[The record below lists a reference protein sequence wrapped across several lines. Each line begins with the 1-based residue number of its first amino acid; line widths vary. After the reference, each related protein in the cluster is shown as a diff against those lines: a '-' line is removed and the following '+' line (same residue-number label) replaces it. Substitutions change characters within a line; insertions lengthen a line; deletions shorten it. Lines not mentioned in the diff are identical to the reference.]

1 MKRTLV
7 STMGVVVM
15 MALAGCGREYPT
27 GPFTLSDSSKGQAT
41 KDASQIQGLLGAWQ
55 MQGVTGAPPKITFKG
70 SGEVEVTES
79 AGYAKPVTVSG
90 AFKVEG
96 DRLILVARE
105 EGLKDAGMAPQM
117 LAWFTAYSFVVDG
130 NALILTSSDK
140 ATRWVKA

>member
-1 MKRTLV
+1 MKRMLIT
-7 STMGVVVM
+7 TMGLVATV
-15 MALAGCGREYPT
+15 ALVGCGREYPT
-27 GPFTLSDSSKGQAT
+27 GPFTLSDDSKGQAT
-41 KDASQIQGLLGAWQ
+41 KEASQIQSLLGAWQ
-55 MQGVTGAPPKITFKG
+55 MQGGAGAPPKITFKG

-79 AGYAKPVTVSG
+79 AGYPNPVTVSG

-130 NALILTSSDK
+130 NTLVLTSSDK
-140 ATRWVKA
+140 ATRWVKQ